1 MRMKTRAWIR
11 GNYGNNVMKERVT
24 KEESTGVKRQKE
36 ETKEE
41 EKKSGGLGN
50 VTKGLG
56 CSREMRRKSWQ

>member
-1 MRMKTRAWIR
+1 
-11 GNYGNNVMKERVT
+11 MKERVT